1 MSLPKTLDECE
12 VVVIMDTEYVHEAGE
27 RHDPVCLAW
36 KLYPEGRMQV
46 ARREEVLRWKELPFP
61 VGPKT
66 VCVAYNAGA
75 EAAFLI
81 NLDVPQPML
90 WFDVMVEEAML
101 RNVAVSK
108 TRRLAFAKRQPE
120 LFKPGSIIG
129 LLEAARLYGV
139 ECGEQAEKERLRDLI
154 QSRAW
159 ASGDEAL
166 WREIEQYCMSDVVV
180 TEQLFAK
187 LEPHT
192 MFAQAVLRGSYA
204 AEVGRMA
211 QRGIPADQAVYQR
224 LCGGYK
230 NVLLQYRRAWD
241 AEGARL
247 TPRGSIRPA
256 WWEQKLEALGRT
268 QRYPRTKTGKA
279 STKREHVLRL
289 AREREDDA
297 ELVELAGWLEL
308 KKLLPE
314 RKAGE
319 GLRVPALGSDG
330 RFRYDMFA
338 FGTHTGRSLGKSKEA
353 IMQMVAW
360 MRGLISPPQGEVLVY
375 LDFEG
380 QEVAIAAALSKD
392 EELWRAYESG
402 DVYTAIAR
410 MAGAITADTS
420 EEEARRVRR
429 AYKVLTL
436 GRNYGM
442 SFRSFWE
449 RSGVSH
455 AAAARA
461 WQFFLRRFNRLD
473 RWQRQSL
480 EQARQRGWMQTRWGW
495 RAAVYPDTRPT
506 ALLNWPVQA
515 AGADVLRM
523 AVLRAA
529 AEGFAVLAV
538 AYDAMLVSV
547 PEAGAEVLIAELQ
560 GIVEEAAEIST
571 GIRIRVGC
579 QTIRPGERFLTEETR
594 QEWEKVMQALERVA

>member
-1 MSLPKTLDECE
+1 MTLPKTLDECD
-12 VVVIMDTEYVHEAGE
+12 VVVTLDTEYVHVEGE

-36 KLYPEGRMQV
+36 KVYPEGRMQV

-66 VCVAYNAGA
+66 VCVSYNAGA
-75 EAAFLI
+75 EAAFLM
-81 NLDVPQPML
+81 NLDVPQPVL
-90 WFDVMVEEAML
+90 WYDVMVEEAML

-108 TRRLAFAKRQPE
+108 TRRLAFARRHPE
-120 LFKPGSIIG
+120 LFKPGSTIG
-129 LLEAARLYGV
+129 QLEAARLYGV
-139 ECGEQAEKERLRDLI
+139 ECGEQAEKEQARGVIL
-154 QSRAW
+154 SRAW
-159 ASGDEAL
+159 ERGDEGV
-166 WREIEQYCMSDVVV
+166 WREIEQYCMSDVEV

-187 LEPHT
+187 LEPRT
-192 MFAQAVLRGSYA
+192 VFVQAVLRGSYA

-211 QRGIPADQAVYQR
+211 QRGIPADVTAYQR
-224 LCGGYK
+224 LCEQYK
-230 NVLLQYRRAWD
+230 PVLIQYRKAWD
-241 AEGARL
+241 LEGGRL

-256 WWEQKLEALGRT
+256 WWEQKLAALGRT
-268 QRYPRTKTGKA
+268 ERYPRTKTGRA
-279 STKREHVLRL
+279 STQLAHVLRL

-314 RKAGE
+314 RKGGE
-319 GLRVPALGSDG
+319 GVRVPALGSDG

-338 FGTHTGRSLGKSKEA
+338 FGTHTGRSLGKSNEA

-360 MRGLISPPQGEVLVY
+360 MRGFISPPQGEVLVY

-392 EELWRAYESG
+392 EELRRAYESG
-402 DVYTAIAR
+402 DVYIAIAK

-420 EEEARRVRR
+420 EEEARRIRR

-449 RSGVSH
+449 KSGVSH

-473 RWQRQSL
+473 RWQRQLL

-495 RAAVYPDTRPT
+495 RATVYPDTRRT
-506 ALLNWPVQA
+506 ALLNWPIQA

-529 AEGFAVLAV
+529 AEGFAVVAV

-547 PEAGAEVLIAELQ
+547 PEAGAEARIAELQ
-560 GIVEEAAEIST
+560 GLVEEAAELT
-571 GIRIRVGC
+571 VGIRIRVGC
-579 QTIRPGERFLTEETR
+579 QTIRPGERFLTEETLP
-594 QEWEKVMQALERVA
+594 EWEKVMQALESVA

>member
-1 MSLPKTLDECE
+1 MSLPKTLDECDE
-12 VVVIMDTEYVHEAGE
+12 VVILDTEYVHEEGE
-27 RHDPVCLAW
+27 RLDPVCLAW
-36 KLYPEGRMQV
+36 KLYPEGCMQV
-46 ARREEVLRWKELPFP
+46 ARREEVLRWKEVPFP

-75 EAAFLI
+75 EAAFLM

-90 WFDVMVEEAML
+90 WYDVMVEEAML

-108 TRRLAFAKRQPE
+108 TRRLAFAKRHPE
-120 LFKPGSIIG
+120 LFKPGSTIG

-139 ECGEQAEKERLRDLI
+139 ECGEQIEKEQSQALI

-159 ASGDEAL
+159 ESGDEAI
-166 WREIEQYCMSDVVV
+166 WQEIEQYCMSDVVV

-187 LEPHT
+187 LEPRT
-192 MFAQAVLRGSYA
+192 MFAQAVVRGSYA

-211 QRGIPADQAVYQR
+211 QRGIPADQTAYQR
-224 LCGGYK
+224 LCEQYK
-230 NVLLQYRRAWD
+230 NVLVQYRRAWD
-241 AEGARL
+241 AEGVRL
-247 TPRGSIRPA
+247 TPRGSIRPS
-256 WWEQKLEALGRT
+256 WWEQKLASLGRT

-289 AREREDDA
+289 AREREDDG

-319 GLRVPALGSDG
+319 GLRVPALGTDG

-338 FGTHTGRSLGKSKEA
+338 FGTHTGRSLGKSNEA

-360 MRGLISPPQGEVLVY
+360 MRGFISPPQGEVLVY

-392 EELWRAYESG
+392 EELRRAYESG

-410 MAGAITADTS
+410 MAGAITVDTS
-420 EEEARRVRR
+420 EEEARRARR

-449 RSGVSH
+449 KSGVSQ

-461 WQFFLRRFNRLD
+461 WQFFLRRFSRLD

-495 RAAVYPDTRPT
+495 RAAVYPDTRRT
-506 ALLNWPVQA
+506 ALLNWPIQA

-529 AEGFAVLAV
+529 AEGFDVLAV

-560 GIVEEAAEIST
+560 GIVEEAAELT
-571 GIRIRVGC
+571 VGVRIRVGC
-579 QTIRPGERFLTEETR
+579 QAIRPSERFLTEETR
-594 QEWEKVMQALERVA
+594 QEWEKVIQALERVA